1 MNERD
6 ILSFPFGKSLSRSG
20 KRKFTSEA
28 KSNQERFIR
37 CPNLGN
43 SRAAGW
49 RVAAECTSRLSA
61 STSLPSGAVAA
72 AVRLQKLV
80 NTQSSKRVSLEPHRI
95 TSVDSASLRGTE
107 YHTMNVLARQS
118 FESHFKGVYDEDS
131 MKITPPQLR
140 VARTHPAPTAT
151 HTRRPLRVHD
161 CRWCVQARRRSR
173 LNGGRFYSGPR
184 SRLVPSRRSEDAAKE
199 PAVTTNVPTID
210 VLTRTLSP
218 ATTAA
223 KSGHRRGRRLHLRSM
238 GTAHRAR
245 VVRQQRCGEPLV
257 PA

>member
-1 MNERD
+1 MA
-6 ILSFPFGKSLSRSG
+6 SRG
-20 KRKFTSEA
+20 RRHQQA
-28 KSNQERFIR
+28 
-37 CPNLGN
+37 
-43 SRAAGW
+43 
-49 RVAAECTSRLSA
+49 A
-61 STSLPSGAVAA
+61 STSLPGGAVAA
-72 AVRLQKLV
+72 AMQLQKLV
-80 NTQSSKRVSLEPHRI
+80 NMQSSKRVRLGPAPDRI
-95 TSVDSASLRGTE
+95 TSVGSASLRGTE
-107 YHTMNVLARQS
+107 YHNMNVSARQS
-118 FESHFKGVYDEDS
+118 FESLFRGVYDEDS
-131 MKITPPQLR
+131 TKTPRQCR
-140 VARTHPAPTAT
+140 VARTHPALAAT

-245 VVRQQRCGEPLV
+245 VVRQQRCGKLLV

>member
-1 MNERD
+1 MACR
-6 ILSFPFGKSLSRSG
+6 GQMYQQ
-20 KRKFTSEA
+20 A
-28 KSNQERFIR
+28 
-37 CPNLGN
+37 
-43 SRAAGW
+43 
-49 RVAAECTSRLSA
+49 A
-61 STSLPSGAVAA
+61 STSLTSGAVAA

-80 NTQSSKRVSLEPHRI
+80 NTQSSKRVRLEPAPHRI
-95 TSVDSASLRGTE
+95 TSVDRASLRGTE

-131 MKITPPQLR
+131 MKSTPPQLR
-140 VARTHPAPTAT
+140 AARTHPAPTAT

-173 LNGGRFYSGPR
+173 LNGGRFYLGPR
-184 SRLVPSRRSEDAAKE
+184 SRILPRCRSEDATKE

-223 KSGHRRGRRLHLRSM
+223 KSGDRRGRRLHLTAT
-238 GTAHRAR
+238 GTAHRAQ
-245 VVRQQRCGEPLV
+245 VVRQQRGGNLLV